1 MVDTAVQTVGEVA
14 ARLAWPH
21 YQQLLGHFLKAMQRL
36 GEANKVRSL
45 TFSAC
50 SHLPYRPF
58 KTVAVRSPRQDF
70 MLLAIPD
77 SRNLPSLEDL
87 E

>member
-36 GEANKVRSL
+36 GEANKVR
-45 TFSAC
+45 
-50 SHLPYRPF
+50 
-58 KTVAVRSPRQDF
+58 
-70 MLLAIPD
+70 LLAPYVCSNLNTLTIPL
-77 SRNLPSLEDL
+77 RFWQCALPECPFCSLS
-87 E
+87 